1 MGVRGL
7 TTFIAKNASRYLE
20 PHELHDTNLVIDG
33 DNLCSQL
40 YKKCDKGLS
49 AFGGQY
55 GELLKLNLKLK
66 RNLSVTKGL
75 YVNYVM
81 TKN

>member
-7 TTFIAKNASRYLE
+7 TTFIAKNAERYLE
-20 PHELHDTNLVIDG
+20 PHELHDTSLVIDG

-40 YKKCDKGLS
+40 YKHVDKGLS

-55 GELLKLNLKLK
+55 GN
-66 RNLSVTKGL
+66 N
-75 YVNYVM
+75 
-81 TKN
+81 

>member
-7 TTFIAKNASRYLE
+7 TTFIAKNAPRYLE
-20 PHELHDTNLVIDG
+20 AHELHDTNLVIDG

-40 YKKCDKGLS
+40 YKKIDKGLS

-55 GELLKLNLKLK
+55 GKFLTGCFKIK
-66 RNLSVTKGL
+66 SC
-75 YVNYVM
+75 
-81 TKN
+81 